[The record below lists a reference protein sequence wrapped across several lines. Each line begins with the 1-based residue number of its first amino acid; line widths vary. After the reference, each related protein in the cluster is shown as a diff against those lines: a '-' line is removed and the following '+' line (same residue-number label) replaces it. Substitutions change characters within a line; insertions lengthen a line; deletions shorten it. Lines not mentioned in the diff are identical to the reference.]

1 MAEWKIGEKEFIF
14 GDGNPPPLNE
24 RITLIQRP
32 GTDGTILRKE
42 GTKGVPF
49 QLVTTRDFVDMS
61 AAQTELL
68 SYLDLQNA
76 PQVLIWNDVNWA
88 TTHNAQVGVVSVI
101 EEEKF
106 RVAKGVGGFEGEN
119 ARVLLRAR
127 WTLIFIRNV

>member
-1 MAEWKIGEKEFIF
+1 MAVWKIGDKEFF
-14 GDGNPPPLNE
+14 SGRGNPPPLNE

-49 QLVTTRDFVDMS
+49 QLVTTRDFVDMD
-61 AAQTELL
+61 AAQTALL
-68 SYLDLQNA
+68 SYLDLQDA
-76 PQVLIWNDVNWA
+76 PQVLIWNDVDWSV
-88 TTHNAQVGVVSVI
+88 THNAHVGVVSVI

-119 ARVLLRAR
+119 ARVILRAR
-127 WTLIFIRNV
+127 WTLIFIRNI